1 MDSAQLNA
9 TDGERKRKF
18 ESRMVAVFS
27 QNEVIGVEEILK
39 THVLKYMR
47 YEKQK
52 AMEQS
57 NLKALN
63 RLEKFDL
70 EEDAADSLYNFT
82 A

>member
-52 AMEQS
+52 AME
-57 NLKALN
+57 
-63 RLEKFDL
+63 
-70 EEDAADSLYNFT
+70 
-82 A
+82 

>member
-47 YEKQK
+47 HEK
-52 AMEQS
+52 
-57 NLKALN
+57 
-63 RLEKFDL
+63 
-70 EEDAADSLYNFT
+70 
-82 A
+82 